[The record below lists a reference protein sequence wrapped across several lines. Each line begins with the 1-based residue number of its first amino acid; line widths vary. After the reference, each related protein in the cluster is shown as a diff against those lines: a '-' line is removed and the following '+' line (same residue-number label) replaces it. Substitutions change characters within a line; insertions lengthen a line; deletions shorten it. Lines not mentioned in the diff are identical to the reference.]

1 MQKLLVCG
9 AFAAAFVGG
18 TAWGAAPGDFKG
30 AARLA
35 GPVPEPTV
43 AVVSGVPW
51 RCAGDACVGVARRY
65 NTLDSVQREC
75 RRFVA
80 VVGPVNAY
88 ASRGQRL
95 GPNALADCNAA
106 AANP

>member
-9 AFAAAFVGG
+9 AFAAVLAGG
-18 TAWGAAPGDFKG
+18 SAWAAAPGDFKG

-35 GPVPEPTV
+35 DPVSQTTV

-51 RCAGDACVGVARRY
+51 RCAGDACVGLARRY

-80 VVGPVNAY
+80 AVGPVSAY
-88 ASRGQRL
+88 ASRGERL
-95 GPNALADCNAA
+95 GPNALVDCNAA
-106 AANP
+106 ATNP